1 MFSTGTTPVYADPE
15 NDLAYQLKITTL
27 PILGEIQY
35 NGTAVNINDI
45 ILFSD
50 IALGLLTYIPDNA
63 DTDGDVQAFTFE
75 VADAGS
81 GTFVA

>member
-1 MFSTGTTPVYADPE
+1 MFSTGTTPPYSDPE
-15 NDLAYQLKITTL
+15 SDLAESLKILTL
-27 PILGEIQY
+27 PTLGEILF
-35 NGTAVNINDI
+35 NGIAVGPNDI

-50 IALGLLTYIPDNA
+50 IALGLLTYVPDLA
-63 DTDGDVQAFTFE
+63 DTDGDIQGFTFE